1 MLLAHEASG
10 KKMHSRVRRC
20 RCVVR
25 RKKGAAAA
33 EKAMG
38 ASERQQKEDW
48 IGGGRKIGSVAGAA
62 EGKSKT
68 NLALI
73 SG

>member
-1 MLLAHEASG
+1 
-10 KKMHSRVRRC
+10 
-20 RCVVR
+20 
-25 RKKGAAAA
+25 
-33 EKAMG
+33 MG

>member
-33 EKAMG
+33 GKAMG

-48 IGGGRKIGSVAGAA
+48 IGGGRISYT
-62 EGKSKT
+62 KT
-68 NLALI
+68 
-73 SG
+73 